1 MNDQSPLRLS
11 RPRPDGTIARTMQQL
26 TLKDGRKLGF
36 AQFGSKSAFPIFYFH
51 GWPGSRLEA
60 GFFEVPNVQMI
71 GVDRPGYGLSDPHR
85 KRHLADWP
93 RDIEQLADHLD
104 FKKFAIVGMSGG
116 GPYAAACAHFLKDRV
131 IKVAIIAGL
140 GPPDA
145 PGMGASRVGFL
156 LDVGQRPMTSAVLM
170 NVMRSLIRNPKI
182 EKQFHRLRNRM
193 PRASRDVEAMTPDF
207 VQMLLS
213 SFREGLRTSAKGSTS
228 DARVY
233 GEPWPFALADI
244 RVPVSVWH
252 GTDDGQVPVS
262 IGRHY
267 VKFIPTARGTFP
279 EGEGHVSIVTNYIE
293 AIIGDLRATG

>member
-11 RPRPDGTIARTMQQL
+11 RPRPDGAIARTMQQL
-26 TLKDGRKLGF
+26 TLKDGRRLGF

-71 GVDRPGYGLSDPHR
+71 GVDRPGYGLSDPHP

-104 FKKFAIVGMSGG
+104 CKKFAVVGMSGG

-131 IKVAIIAGL
+131 LKVAIIAGL

-170 NVMRSLIRNPKI
+170 NVMRTLIRNPKA
-182 EKQFHRLRNRM
+182 EKQFHRLRSRM
-193 PRASRDVEAMTPDF
+193 PRASADMEAMTPDF

-244 RVPVSVWH
+244 RVPVSIWH

-267 VKFIPTARGTFP
+267 AKFIPTARGTFP

-293 AIIGDLRATG
+293 AIIGDLRIG